1 MLIADSSMKTAI
13 SLKGAWEEVCT
24 YSTGHLDEILS
35 IQLHIMR
42 GYYLVS
48 EVLERC
54 TDFVQRPEV
63 GKRTRQ
69 ARTMASFGFV
79 FFFSL
84 V

>member
-1 MLIADSSMKTAI
+1 MIRLLSSEGKKQQDVADSSMKTAI
-13 SLKGAWEEVCT
+13 SVKGAREEACP

-54 TDFVQRPEV
+54 TD
-63 GKRTRQ
+63 
-69 ARTMASFGFV
+69 
-79 FFFSL
+79 L